1 MDGNL
6 ILHVIHVAGTRMIDQ
21 GTDALSRGD
30 LCEGVMVGQEMITF
44 VPLHLSALERS
55 PDLLDWIRSWVP
67 AKDLEVL
74 TYEDWFLRGHG
85 VQGGAKNSEGLW
97 IPEESKERWYL
108 WMPPPAIADVALDE
122 LIASRHKRPHLN
134 HVFICSRLM
143 TQLWR
148 KKLHKVADVVIEI
161 PSGSRAFWPRTLHEP
176 LLLGLT
182 FGFSLRQPWQLRYAE
197 PILELGRE
205 VREVWKDQK
214 RCERDFLRKLWVKC
228 HGLRNVPSNV
238 VRQVLYFGRLP

>member
-1 MDGNL
+1 
-6 ILHVIHVAGTRMIDQ
+6 
-21 GTDALSRGD
+21 
-30 LCEGVMVGQEMITF
+30 
-44 VPLHLSALERS
+44 
-55 PDLLDWIRSWVP
+55 
-67 AKDLEVL
+67 
-74 TYEDWFLRGHG
+74 
-85 VQGGAKNSEGLW
+85 
-97 IPEESKERWYL
+97 
-108 WMPPPAIADVALDE
+108 MPPPAIADVALDE

-134 HVFICSRLM
+134 HVFICPRLM

-214 RCERDFLRKLWVKC
+214 RCERDFLRKLC
-228 HGLRNVPSNV
+228 DTA
-238 VRQVLYFGRLP
+238 RLLGSVQ